1 MLLNVPDASLLVAQ
15 PFGRVVPTQFLD
27 EFFGATGDVPR
38 KVDGVDTLHRK
49 KNHHVLVNTN
59 ANQGFSL
66 IVYWSSFFKWLRSAT
81 DTLPSFL
88 NQTFTWNKPNNTG
101 LELLFL
107 NK

>member
-27 EFFGATGDVPR
+27 EFFGATRDVTR

-49 KNHHVLVNTN
+49 KNHHVLVNTK

-66 IVYWSSFFKWLRSAT
+66 IVYWSSFLNGFDRQMT
-81 DTLPSFL
+81 PFLPS
-88 NQTFTWNKPNNTG
+88 
-101 LELLFL
+101 
-107 NK
+107 